1 MKNALRLATAAALVG
16 AGLVLPAQTAMAAT
30 VTSGTYENDGGQ
42 ISYSG
47 TWQVNKHSS
56 DSGGYSSAGKITGD
70 VARMS
75 FDSTGVEWRARTGPS
90 LGIARVWIDHVHMAN
105 VDLYSSTPQYQ
116 RPVYV
121 TKSLSSG
128 PHLFEIERTG
138 TRNPLSGGND
148 VVVDSFVVTD
158 GDAPQTPAS
167 VSAVEERKGVRI
179 SWAASPGA
187 DVAGYIVYRAEG
199 DGGFERV
206 SGDSLLKGTQFLDIG
221 LLPESRYRFAVQA
234 VDTTGNSSPRS
245 AERAITLAP
254 TAAVKKRYFDCP
266 TTGTRVSNITQLR
279 AAVTAVKPGSVILLQ
294 PGIYRGGIHV
304 PTSGTA
310 TAPIWICGPR
320 SAVLD
325 YNNTSS
331 SQGVMLNKVSNVVVS
346 GMTIQNF
353 RKGVVLSGASK
364 ITVSDVLI
372 RNVGEE
378 AIKLRYGTT
387 DSTIVKNEVYN
398 TGRVI
403 AQYGEGVYI
412 GSSPKDWCAVYACNQ
427 DRSDRNQVIAN
438 TISGT
443 TADPIEAK
451 PGTSGGVIR
460 NNVID
465 GQSVV
470 AVDTLLSVKG
480 NDYLVLDNTGVNGK
494 AHLGVY
500 AGYTEVDGYGAGNVF
515 ARNRVGVPAGAT
527 AIVLGKGA
535 NNLVDCNNTATVSGS
550 ALTNVTCQK

>member
-1 MKNALRLATAAALVG
+1 MKNVLRLATVAALVG
-16 AGLVLPAQTAMAAT
+16 AGLVLPAQGAMAAT
-30 VTSGTYENDGGQ
+30 VTSGSYENDGGQ

-56 DSGGYSSAGKITGD
+56 DSGGYSSAGKIAGD
-70 VARMS
+70 IARMS
-75 FDSTGVEWRARTGPS
+75 FDSTGIEWRARTGPS
-90 LGIARVWIDHVHMAN
+90 LGLAHVWIDHVHMGTI
-105 VDLYSSTPQYQ
+105 DLYSAAPQYQ

-121 TKSLSSG
+121 NRSLASG
-128 PHLFEIERTG
+128 VHLIEVQRTG
-138 TRNPLSGGND
+138 ARNPLSGGND

-158 GDAPQTPAS
+158 RVAPATPAS
-167 VSAVEERKGVRI
+167 FSAVEERKGVRL
-179 SWAASPGA
+179 SWAATPGA
-187 DVAGYIVYRAEG
+187 DVAGYAVYRAAG
-199 DGGFERV
+199 DGAFERV
-206 SGDSLLKGTQFLDIG
+206 SGDALLATTQFLDVG
-221 LLPESRYRFAVQA
+221 LLPGSRYRFAVQA
-234 VDTTGNSSPRS
+234 FDTTGNASPRS
-245 AERAITLAP
+245 AATTITLAP
-254 TAAVKKRYFDCP
+254 TATVKKRYYDCP

-279 AAVTAVKPGSVILLQ
+279 AAVSAVKPGSVILLQ
-294 PGIYRGGIHV
+294 PGVYRGGIHV
-304 PTSGTA
+304 PASGTA
-310 TAPIWICGPR
+310 AAPIWICGPR
-320 SAVLD
+320 TAILD
-325 YNNTSS
+325 YGNTSS

-353 RKGVVLSGASK
+353 RKGVVLSGASR
-364 ITVSDVLI
+364 ITVSDVLV

-398 TGRVI
+398 TGRVVP
-403 AQYGEGVYI
+403 QYGEGIYI
-412 GSSPKDWCAVYACNQ
+412 GSSPKDWCAVYACNE

-443 TADPIEAK
+443 TADPIETK

-460 NNVID
+460 NNIID

-470 AVDTLLSVKG
+470 AVDALLSVKG
-480 NDYLVLDNTGVNGK
+480 NDYIVVDNTGVNGK

-500 AGYTEVDGYGAGNVF
+500 AGYTEVEGYGVGNVF